1 MSAENVE
8 LVRRCFDVVARAF
21 DAYWREPRSIA
32 RAIEANDLWPEW
44 RELFELLDPA
54 VEWKTLF
61 LDTTFHGREGVAR
74 GWDDFLTWADHY
86 APSMEDAEDI
96 GENRVLIEVAFAGK
110 AKDGPPMSGTF
121 FAVFT
126 VQDGRI
132 LRVDEHTTRAEA
144 LAALEHLRG

>member
-1 MSAENVE
+1 VSDEDVE
-8 LVRRCFDVVARAF
+8 FVRRCFDVVARAF

-32 RAIEANDLWPEW
+32 RAMEANDLWPEW

-54 VEWKTLF
+54 VDWKTLF
-61 LDTTFHGREGVAR
+61 LDTTFHGHEGVAR

-86 APSMEDAEDI
+86 RPSMEGAEDI
-96 GENRVLIEVAFAGK
+96 GENRVLVEVA
-110 AKDGPPMSGTF
+110 

-126 VQDGRI
+126 VRDGRV